1 MTPGRPILPGADK
14 LRRPLGTHAS
24 AEGASDQGNERKS
37 MSTLFTRI
45 IEGEL
50 PGRFVWK
57 DDDVVAFLS
66 IGPLAEGHTLVVP
79 REEVDR
85 WTDASPELWGRLTA
99 VAQTIGAAQVEAF
112 GAARAGLIIAGF
124 EINHLHLHVWPSN
137 SEAEYDFKRAQ
148 HNPDPAVLDAAAEKI
163 RAALRAAGHGDQV
176 PTA

>member
-1 MTPGRPILPGADK
+1 
-14 LRRPLGTHAS
+14 
-24 AEGASDQGNERKS
+24 

-57 DDDVVAFLS
+57 DDAVVAFLS

-85 WTDASPELWGRLTA
+85 WTDASPELWARLTA

-124 EINHLHLHVWPSN
+124 EIDHLHLHVWPSN
-137 SEAEYDFKRAQ
+137 SEAEFDFKRAQ

-163 RAALRAAGHGDQV
+163 RAALRAAGHGDHV
-176 PTA
+176 PAA